1 MIKLIDY
8 FAVVG
13 YDNYDSNNQQSSTKN
28 NHFSDENDYLNI
40 DDNYFN
46 TSSLS
51 SSNHQNGIG
60 DELANSKNFSS
71 KGRAKIIQRFPKYPT
86 DNQDEFDSNIHC
98 FCQPHR
104 GWSLYKKQEAP
115 TFFVSVLTDIKG
127 QRRYCATL
135 TFLEPYKSSNKL
147 GSNNHISQNNSNI
160 NNDQD
165 DLDSCCEELED
176 LSSDNNNKRNA
187 IFDINSLITAS
198 TKLMDSP
205 IEPCKLYSAKSLVL
219 ISRLDYIDLF
229 KSFLSLIYAC
239 YVDKRHNIDN
249 KLLETIV
256 ANLLTINV
264 NLPGT
269 ALQNTFTLGAD
280 DKHIVQANASLTVP
294 STGSCVYKLFKEI
307 GIVNVFK
314 IVCAVAADFK
324 VLFFSRS
331 YTKLYESCKALE
343 SLLFPLKYTGVFV
356 PVLPC
361 FGSFLEFP
369 SAPTPYIIGIHSSFR
384 RIIESMHS
392 DSLIECIKVDLDGS
406 HVFIPQCV
414 DDLIMGLDSNHKTNN
429 DLNGKIY
436 IFSF

>member
-1 MIKLIDY
+1 MIKLVDY

-13 YDNYDSNNQQSSTKN
+13 YDSWDPNSQNRSKKNNQLI
-28 NHFSDENDYLNI
+28 DENDYLNI

-51 SSNHQNGIG
+51 SSNHQNGIS
-60 DELANSKNFSS
+60 DELTNSTNFSS
-71 KGRAKIIQRFPKYPT
+71 KGRAKIIQRFPKYST

-104 GWSLYKKQEAP
+104 GWSLYKKQEPP

-135 TFLEPYKSSNKL
+135 TFLEPYKPSNKL
-147 GSNNHISQNNSNI
+147 GSVNRNSQNSSTNNF
-160 NNDQD
+160 NDQD
-165 DLDSCCEELED
+165 DFDSCCEEHDD
-176 LSSDNNNKRNA
+176 LSTDYSNKRNA
-187 IFDINSLITAS
+187 IADLNSLITAS
-198 TKLMDSP
+198 KNSP

-229 KSFLSLIYAC
+229 KSCLSLIYAC
-239 YVDKRHNIDN
+239 YVDKRHNTDN

-269 ALQNTFTLGAD
+269 ALTTTFTLGAD
-280 DKHIVQANASLTVP
+280 DKHIIQANASLTVP

-307 GIVNVFK
+307 GIVNLFK
-314 IVCAVAADFK
+314 LVCAVAADFK

-392 DSLIECIKVDLDGS
+392 DSLVECIKVDLDGS
-406 HVFIPQCV
+406 HVCIPQCV
-414 DDLIMGLDSNHKTNN
+414 DDLIMDSNQKNNN
-429 DLNGKIY
+429 DGNV
-436 IFSF
+436 

>member
-1 MIKLIDY
+1 MIKLVDY

-13 YDNYDSNNQQSSTKN
+13 YDSYDSNNQHRSTKN
-28 NHFSDENDYLNI
+28 NEFTDENDYLNI

-51 SSNHQNGIG
+51 SSNHQNGTS
-60 DELANSKNFSS
+60 DESVHNTNSIL

-104 GWSLYKKQEAP
+104 GWNLYKKQEAP

-135 TFLEPYKSSNKL
+135 TFLEPYKSSKKS
-147 GSNNHISQNNSNI
+147 GSSNRISQNSSSN
-160 NNDQD
+160 NFNDQD
-165 DLDSCCEELED
+165 DLDSCCEEFDD
-176 LSSDNNNKRNA
+176 LSTDNNNKRNA
-187 IFDINSLITAS
+187 IIDSNSLITAS

-219 ISRLDYIDLF
+219 ISRLEYIDLF
-229 KSFLSLIYAC
+229 KSCLSLIYAC
-239 YVDKRHNIDN
+239 YVDKRHNMDN

-269 ALQNTFTLGAD
+269 ALTTAFTLGAD

-314 IVCAVAADFK
+314 LVCAVAADFK

-331 YTKLYESCKALE
+331 YIKLYESCKALE

-384 RIIESMHS
+384 RIIETMHS

-406 HVFIPQCV
+406 HVCIPQCV
-414 DDLIMGLDSNHKTNN
+414 DDLIMGLDSNQKINN
-429 DLNGKIY
+429 DLNGKY
-436 IFSF
+436 